1 MNDPSMTPS
10 PRNAV
15 ERPVKIRS
23 APRITVVRTLLAVNI
38 LVFMLW
44 TWPGV
49 PQALMAENFLV
60 SWPHLARGRI
70 WVLVTSVLSHIL
82 LLHLLVNM
90 VVLVSFGEPMERLMG
105 PKRFTVFFF
114 VAGVV
119 ASLTHVATSSLLLGE
134 PGLPALGASGALA
147 GMLMLFSFSFPRARV
162 LFFFILPVPA
172 LVAALAFIAIDIWGL
187 TAQMGNGGL
196 PIGHGAH
203 LGGAAVGILYY
214 LLRGRQLRARRS
226 ELGMGLGG

>member
-1 MNDPSMTPS
+1 MG
-10 PRNAV
+10 RVAAA
-15 ERPVKIRS
+15 PV
-23 APRITVVRTLLAVNI
+23 VHTLLGVNI
-38 LVFMLW
+38 LVFVLW

-49 PQALMAENFLV
+49 PQAFMVENFLV
-60 SWPHLARGRI
+60 SGHHLAQGRM
-70 WVLVTSVLSHIL
+70 WVVVTSVLSHSL
-82 LLHLLVNM
+82 LIHLLVNM
-90 VVLVSFGEPMERLMG
+90 VVLVSFGEPMERLLG
-105 PKRFTVFFF
+105 SLRFTVFFF

-119 ASLTHVATSSLLLGE
+119 ASLAHVATSSLLLGE

-172 LVAALAFIAIDIWGL
+172 LAAALAFIAIDIWGL

-214 LLRGRQLRARRS
+214 LVRGKALRARRT

>member
-1 MNDPSMTPS
+1 
-10 PRNAV
+10 
-15 ERPVKIRS
+15 
-23 APRITVVRTLLAVNI
+23 
-38 LVFMLW
+38 
-44 TWPGV
+44 
-49 PQALMAENFLV
+49 
-60 SWPHLARGRI
+60 
-70 WVLVTSVLSHIL
+70 
-82 LLHLLVNM
+82 
-90 VVLVSFGEPMERLMG
+90 MERLLG
-105 PKRFTVFFF
+105 SLRFTVFFF

-119 ASLTHVATSSLLLGE
+119 ASLAHVATSSLLLGE

-172 LVAALAFIAIDIWGL
+172 LAAALAFIAIDIWGL

-214 LLRGRQLRARRS
+214 LVRGKALRARRT

>member
-1 MNDPSMTPS
+1 MTPQPQS
-10 PRNAV
+10 AL
-15 ERPVKIRS
+15 ERPVKTRR

-60 SWPHLARGRI
+60 SWPHLAQGRI
-70 WVLVTSVLSHIL
+70 WVLVTSVLSHTL

-105 PKRFTVFFF
+105 PVRFTVFFF

-119 ASLTHVATSSLLLGE
+119 ASLAHVATSSLLLGQ

-203 LGGAAVGILYY
+203 LGGAVVGIVYY
-214 LLRGRQLRARRS
+214 LLRGRELKARRT
-226 ELGMGLGG
+226 EMGMGLGG